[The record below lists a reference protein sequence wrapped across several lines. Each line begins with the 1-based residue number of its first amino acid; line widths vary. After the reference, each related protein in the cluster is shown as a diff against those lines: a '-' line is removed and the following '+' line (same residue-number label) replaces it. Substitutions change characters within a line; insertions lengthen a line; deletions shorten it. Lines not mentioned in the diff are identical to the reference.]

1 MKIKD
6 GIKTGFGITVGMTL
20 GGVALKLVADKCKTF
35 LKRCANDEEF
45 MEDAKTRH
53 PEVYEVLLK
62 YITHD

>member
-35 LKRCANDEEF
+35 LKRYANDEVF

>member
-35 LKRCANDEEF
+35 LKRYANDEEF

>member
-35 LKRCANDEEF
+35 LKRYANDEAF

>member
-6 GIKTGFGITVGMTL
+6 GIKTGLGITVGMTL
-20 GGVALKLVADKCKTF
+20 GGVALKLVADTCKTF
-35 LKRCANDEEF
+35 LKRCANDEAF
-45 MEDAKTRH
+45 MEYEKTRN